1 MKIPFPACPAVSGPA
16 MPVRAAAPFA
26 AAFTAVLAAAPAVL
40 NPAAAGAFEGPT
52 TLISAETETC
62 TVTYTAEEIPAIAA
76 EELWLAHYDDASWRD
91 AVKAYNARKAE
102 LAGKLER
109 GENTADLVGVLP
121 LKNPGETA
129 TGSSVFRDVFDSTSS
144 LTPERLGHVPY
155 GALAFMYNADDW
167 RTRVASVGCPAERPA
182 PPNETREVTVPEGS
196 AVAPKEWQGALV
208 GLLAL
213 MGIIAA
219 GTVIGP
225 QLAQL
230 QLQLPQLPQLP
241 PLPQLFG

>member
-1 MKIPFPACPAVSGPA
+1 MKPPFPSRL
-16 MPVRAAAPFA
+16 RAGS
-26 AAFTAVLAAAPAVL
+26 VLALASVSLAFLPAAPAS
-40 NPAAAGAFEGPT
+40 AFDGPS
-52 TLISAETETC
+52 TLISAETNTC
-62 TVTYTAEEIPAIAA
+62 SIRYTAEEIPAIAA
-76 EELWLAHYDDASWRD
+76 EELWVAHYNDDSWRE
-91 AVKAYNARKAE
+91 ALEGYNAKKAE
-102 LAGKLER
+102 LTAKLER
-109 GENTADLVGVLP
+109 GENTADIVGVLP

-129 TGSSVFRDVFDSTSS
+129 TSASVFRNVFDTTSS
-144 LTPERLGHVPY
+144 LTPERAGHVPY

-167 RTRVASVGCPAERPA
+167 RTRVASTGCPAERPA
-182 PPNETREVTVPEGS
+182 PPKETRAVTVPEGS

-213 MGIIAA
+213 LGIIAA

-225 QLAQL
+225 QLAQV

>member
-1 MKIPFPACPAVSGPA
+1 MKPPFPSRL
-16 MPVRAAAPFA
+16 RAGS
-26 AAFTAVLAAAPAVL
+26 VLAFASVSLAFLPAAPAS
-40 NPAAAGAFEGPT
+40 AFDGPS
-52 TLISAETETC
+52 TLISAETNSC
-62 TVTYTAEEIPAIAA
+62 SIRYTAEEIPAIAA
-76 EELWLAHYDDASWRD
+76 EELWVAHYNDDSWRE
-91 AVKAYNARKAE
+91 ALKGYNAKKAE
-102 LAGKLER
+102 LTAKLER

-167 RTRVASVGCPAERPA
+167 RTRVASAGCPAERPA
-182 PPNETREVTVPEGS
+182 PPSVPEGS

-213 MGIIAA
+213 LGVIAA

-230 QLQLPQLPQLP
+230 LLQIPQLPQLP
-241 PLPQLFG
+241 SLPQLFG